1 MNRRICLLLVW
12 VFVCLQSVSAQEDDR
27 AKAIRAVLDDQV
39 TAWNQRDLIRFMK
52 GYWDDEKLTFFS
64 GNNKTAGWKAT
75 LDRYQKKYQ
84 GEDKEM
90 GKLAFT
96 ELSIELLGPDHAL
109 VRGRYRLEFR
119 NETPTGIFSL
129 IMRRTAAGWKVI
141 HDHTSS

>member
-1 MNRRICLLLVW
+1 
-12 VFVCLQSVSAQEDDR
+12 LQSVSAQEDDR

-39 TAWNQRDLIRFMK
+39 TAWNQRDLLRFMK

-64 GNNKTAGWKAT
+64 GNNKTNGWKAT
-75 LDRYQKKYQ
+75 LERYQKKYQ
-84 GEDKEM
+84 AEGKEM

-96 ELSIELLGPDHAL
+96 ELSVELLGPDHAL

-119 NETPTGIFSL
+119 SETPTGIFSL
-129 IMRRTAAGWKVI
+129 IMRRTAAGWKII